1 MQQQERPHWRRPPRQ
16 RPRGRRIIR
25 LVLWTMGIVVF
36 LWITFSVAH
45 ANNQSTWEWLKTLFI
60 PAVIALGGYLLN
72 RAQSEREQQI
82 ASERAQDEALQ
93 GYLDGMPEL
102 LTAKEQP
109 LHKVQPDDSLSIVA
123 RARTLIL
130 LSGLDNA
137 RKRSVLEFLYEA
149 HLIDLEQT
157 FIKLDQADLRGANL
171 SGAHLTSTDLREADL
186 SGADLREA
194 VLSSANLYKADL
206 READLRG
213 ANLSGADLSGT
224 ELISANLSSANLRG
238 AVLTLANLSKVDFSR
253 LNWNTILWVLGQI
266 GYVTGKGEGWQGSV
280 ASGVNLISANLRG
293 ADLSGANL
301 KNVIGLSDELIA
313 EAKTLEGATPPS
325 FVYEDADWLKSKGRT
340 EDGQNGGSL

>member
-186 SGADLREA
+186 
-194 VLSSANLYKADL
+194 
-206 READLRG
+206 RG